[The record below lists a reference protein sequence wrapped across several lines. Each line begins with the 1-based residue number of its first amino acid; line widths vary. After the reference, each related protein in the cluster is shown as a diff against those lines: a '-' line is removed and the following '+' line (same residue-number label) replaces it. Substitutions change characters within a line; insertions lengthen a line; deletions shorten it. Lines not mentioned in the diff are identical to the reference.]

1 MDPLSSR
8 PEITARSSFFPQIF
22 RAFLYR
28 DFRIM
33 WLGSFTS
40 TTGTFMQQV
49 ALSWLI
55 LQLTGMSFY
64 LGLTS
69 FLAQLPLVLF
79 SVIGGVFADRV
90 DRRKLLIFSQ
100 AVQMTTALILAGLIF
115 FDQIEIWHFLVLAF
129 VTGLGQAFGG
139 PASQALIPGLVKR
152 NDLPNAIALNSIQFN
167 LARVVGPMLAAAVI
181 VVFGVVYCFTFNGF
195 SFLAVIVSLL
205 LINTSFRPQKTKETM
220 VNQIKAGI
228 QFVLRRNALRH
239 LMFLGF
245 VSTFCGVP
253 ILTLLPAFVRGVYG
267 KGEITYSWMMS
278 IAGAGAVVGA
288 LLYAS
293 LSRFSRRGLLAL
305 WSQLALAFLLGA
317 FALSTQWIV
326 ASVFLFGAGICL
338 IGLFA
343 SITSLVQLA
352 TIEEMRG
359 RVMSLFFLAF
369 RGGMPAGDLT
379 AGLMADSFSEPVSI
393 LLLSFLLASSSVT
406 FLVFGNTVKKL

>member
-8 PEITARSSFFPQIF
+8 PETTASSSFFPQIF

-28 DFRIM
+28 DFRVM

-40 TTGTFMQQV
+40 TTGTFMQHV

-69 FLAQLPLVLF
+69 FLGQLPLVLF
-79 SVIGGVFADRV
+79 SVIGGAFADRV

-139 PASQALIPGLVKR
+139 PASQALIPGLVER

-167 LARVVGPMLAAAVI
+167 LARVVGPML
-181 VVFGVVYCFTFNGF
+181 VFGVVYCFAFNGL

-220 VNQIKAGI
+220 VSQIKAGI
-228 QFVLRRNALRH
+228 QFVLRRDALRH

-253 ILTLLPAFVRGVYG
+253 ILTLLPAFVRGVYE

-317 FALSTQWIV
+317 FALSTQWLV

>member
-8 PEITARSSFFPQIF
+8 PETTASSSFFPQIF

-28 DFRIM
+28 DFRVM

-40 TTGTFMQQV
+40 TTGTFMQHV

-69 FLAQLPLVLF
+69 FLGQLPLVLF
-79 SVIGGVFADRV
+79 SVIGGAFADRV

-139 PASQALIPGLVKR
+139 PASQALIPGLVER

-181 VVFGVVYCFTFNGF
+181 VVFGVVYCFAFNGL

-220 VNQIKAGI
+220 VSQIKAGI
-228 QFVLRRNALRH
+228 QFVLRRDALRH

-253 ILTLLPAFVRGVYG
+253 ILTLLPAFVRGVYE

-317 FALSTQWIV
+317 FALSTQWLV